1 MSLPIGDMGEE
12 KPEEGSRAASLAA
25 ILKGF
30 LPKLSLEDF
39 LVEPEKACQK
49 LLVTVIMAE
58 AKAHK
63 TRGSKCFGA
72 GSPKDWNR
80 S

>member
-1 MSLPIGDMGEE
+1 MSLPIGDMGEQ

-58 AKAHK
+58 AKA
-63 TRGSKCFGA
+63 GSKCFGA